1 MRSNAH
7 VFFLFSARSRNLLA
21 FLRKN
26 TAKCDALRSVTDRS
40 GYAPSR
46 PACLSCVFL
55 VKAWQK
61 PLSNHSQF
69 PRLFSACHF
78 ASFDF
83 LTKPFY
89 ENAILEKSLLAFS
102 VAVVYRVRKR
112 RGTRR
117 GSFLVPSPSFI
128 QSRNQSL
135 KQEQ

>member
-1 MRSNAH
+1 MNAWIAALALIAAPLALSKQNKKNQKKRKDVRSNAH
-7 VFFLFSARSRNLLA
+7 VFF
-21 FLRKN
+21 
-26 TAKCDALRSVTDRS
+26 
-40 GYAPSR
+40 
-46 PACLSCVFL
+46 
-55 VKAWQK
+55 
-61 PLSNHSQF
+61 
-69 PRLFSACHF
+69 LFSACHF